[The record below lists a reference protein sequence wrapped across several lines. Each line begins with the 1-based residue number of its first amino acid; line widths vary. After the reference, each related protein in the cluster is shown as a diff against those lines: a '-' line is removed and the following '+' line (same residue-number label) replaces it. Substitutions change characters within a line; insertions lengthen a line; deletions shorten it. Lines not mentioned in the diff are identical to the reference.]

1 MSKCKFTSFKESV
14 TRPQVFCLLYIVMYC
29 FTNFILEIIQLI
41 QDRWDYFSDIE
52 NYIQWALYVTTSAFV
67 VPFLFNQS
75 WHYQWVIGSIG
86 ILTAYL
92 RLLFLLGRFDAYG
105 IYVIMFLEILKTLLH
120 VLSLFFNI
128 NSRIC
133 TYILYYKTIYR
144 GNYIR
149 KDDK

>member
-92 RLLFLLGRFDAYG
+92 RLLFLL
-105 IYVIMFLEILKTLLH
+105 VVLMLMVSMLLC
-120 VLSLFFNI
+120 F
-128 NSRIC
+128 
-133 TYILYYKTIYR
+133 
-144 GNYIR
+144 
-149 KDDK
+149 